1 MYEIIDDYCWTKE
14 QKRITKDKHKVPGL
28 GNFSHYNFTNSSAPS
43 PMHYHSN
50 IIEIH
55 CMIKGQRYTQIE
67 KDGKLTKY
75 VTTGHQAVMTFPFEV
90 HSNGNEPMTPY
101 EFYALQ
107 IITSDPYN
115 LLGLNREYSFALY
128 KQLTESKYRHFSLGT
143 THLNDLRSAFNFF
156 EDLKPDSI
164 MNGVQFL
171 TCFLF
176 NLRFLPPIEDK
187 HTTQVDW
194 RIKKS
199 IDYLSK
205 NITED
210 LQLIDLADASGYS
223 LSRFKVKFKEE
234 IGITPAEYINLQ
246 KFEIAKKNLVETNI
260 CITDLAY
267 SLGFSSV
274 SYFCSVFRKF
284 ATCSPQQYRKCYS
297 TNKFPTGST
306 PII

>member
-1 MYEIIDDYCWTKE
+1 MYDLIDNYCWTKE
-14 QKRITKDKHKVPGL
+14 KKRITKDIHNVPGL
-28 GNFSHYNFTNSSAPS
+28 GNFSHYNYLTSSAPS

-75 VTTGHQAVMTFPFEV
+75 VTTGNQALLTFPFEV
-90 HSNGNEPMTPY
+90 HSNGTEPMTPFEY
-101 EFYALQ
+101 YALQ

-128 KQLTESKYRHFSLGT
+128 NQLINSKTRHFALGT
-143 THLNDLRSAFNFF
+143 THMSHLRSAFNFF
-156 EDLKPDSI
+156 QELKPASI
-164 MNGVQFL
+164 INGVQFL

-176 NLRFLPPIEDK
+176 NLRFLPPIEEIQTMQIDS
-187 HTTQVDW
+187 

-199 IDYLSK
+199 IDYLSD
-205 NITED
+205 NITEE
-210 LQLIDLADASGYS
+210 LQLIDLAKASGYS

-246 KFEIAKKNLVETNI
+246 KFEIAKKQLVDTNI
-260 CITDLAY
+260 NITDLAF

-274 SYFCSVFRKF
+274 SYFCSVFKKF
-284 ATCSPQQYRKCYS
+284 ATCSPQQYRKRYGTS
-297 TNKFPTGST
+297 KITT
-306 PII
+306 